1 VGDGRA
7 VGSEPQTARRPMRRT
22 KALGRGNTTHR
33 EEVEEMNDE
42 ALHYA
47 MIGGRPK
54 EKQRAIEQH
63 QQPGMPGCN
72 GC

>member
-1 VGDGRA
+1 MLEDEEA
-7 VGSEPQTARRPMRRT
+7 CKVGSDCTQTDEEEKGFGQRKYTR
-22 KALGRGNTTHR
+22 R

-63 QQPGMPGCN
+63 QQAGMPGCN